1 VEAIFVKYRQLGNTD
16 LKVSEVSFGTWAIG
30 GSWGTVQDEESLRA
44 LHTAMD
50 QGVNFFDTA
59 DVYGDGHSEELL
71 AKATAGRESEIHIA
85 TKFCR
90 SGDIHDPAIYT
101 EKAVRAYCE
110 ASLKRLNRETIDL
123 YQIHCP
129 PFEILKQGLVFEV
142 LDKLQAEGMIRY
154 YGVSVETVEEGL
166 FCMEQPNVRAL
177 QVIFNIFRQKPLAE
191 LLPKASA
198 KGVGLLARLPLA
210 SGLLTGKF
218 NKQTTFEA
226 GDHRN
231 FNNNGEQFNV
241 GETFAGLGFAKGLEL
256 SNQLGWIAEGKES
269 MTRAALRWI
278 LDHEAISCVIPGF
291 KNSAQVL
298 DNLQALKVPSFS
310 AEEKRKLNDWY
321 QKEVHAHIRGAY

>member
-1 VEAIFVKYRQLGNTD
+1 VKYRPLGSTE

-30 GSWGTVQDEESLRA
+30 GSWGTVEDTESLRA

-59 DVYGDGHSEELL
+59 DVYGNGHSEELL
-71 AKATAGRESEIHIA
+71 AKATAGREADIHIA

-90 SGDIHDPAIYT
+90 AGNIHDPEIYT

-110 ASLKRLNRETIDL
+110 ASLKRLKREAIDL
-123 YQIHCP
+123 YQIHCAP
-129 PFEILKQGLVFEV
+129 LEILKQGLVFEV
-142 LDKLQAEGMIRY
+142 LDKLQAEGKIRY

-166 FCMEQPNVRAL
+166 FCLEQPNVRAL
-177 QVIFNIFRQKPLAE
+177 QVIFNIFRQKPITQ
-191 LLPKASA
+191 LLPRAHA
-198 KGVGLLARLPLA
+198 KGVGILARLPLA

-218 NKQTTFEA
+218 KAEATFEA
-226 GDHRN
+226 DDHRS

-241 GETFAGLGFAKGLEL
+241 GETFAGLGFSKGQEL
-256 SNQLGWIAEGKES
+256 SRQLNWIAEGKES

-291 KNSAQVL
+291 KNTSQVL
-298 DNLQALKVPSFS
+298 DNLGALQVSAFS
-310 AEEKRKLNDWY
+310 TAEKDRLSSWY
-321 QKEVHAHIRGAY
+321 QENVHSHIRGAY

>member
-1 VEAIFVKYRQLGNTD
+1 MKYRQLGNTD
-16 LKVSEVSFGTWAIG
+16 LKISEVSFGTWAIG
-30 GSWGTVQDEESLRA
+30 GSWGNTNDTESIKA

-71 AKATAGRESEIHIA
+71 AKATAGRENEIHIA

-90 SGDIHDPAIYT
+90 AGDIHNPEIYT

-129 PFEILKQGLVFEV
+129 PFEILKQGLVFKV
-142 LDKLQAEGMIRY
+142 LDELQAEGKIRY

-166 FCMEQPNVRAL
+166 FCIQQENVRAL
-177 QVIFNIFRQKPLAE
+177 QVIFNIFRQKPLDT
-191 LLPKASA
+191 LLPQAYSQ
-198 KGVGLLARLPLA
+198 GVGILARLPLA

-218 NKQTTFEA
+218 SERTTFETN
-226 GDHRN
+226 DHRN
-231 FNNNGEQFNV
+231 FNNNGEHFNV

-256 SNQLGWIAEGKES
+256 SRQLDWIAEGKES
-269 MTRAALRWI
+269 MTRASLRWI
-278 LDHEAISCVIPGF
+278 LDHESISCVIPGF
-291 KNSAQVL
+291 KNVAQVL
-298 DNLQALKVPSFS
+298 DNLEALQVRPFS
-310 AEEKRKLNDWY
+310 AAENRKLSEWY
-321 QKEVHAHIRGAY
+321 NQEVHPYIRGAY

>member
-1 VEAIFVKYRQLGNTD
+1 MNYRPLGSTE

-30 GSWGTVQDEESLRA
+30 GSWGTVADAESLQA

-90 SGDIHDPAIYT
+90 AGDVHDPAIYT

-110 ASLKRLNRETIDL
+110 ASLKRLKRETIDL
-123 YQIHCP
+123 YQVHCP
-129 PFEILKQGLVFEV
+129 PLAILKQGLVFEV
-142 LDKLQAEGMIRY
+142 LDKLQAEGKIRY
-154 YGVSVETVEEGL
+154 YGVSVESVEEGL
-166 FCMEQPNVRAL
+166 FCLQQPNVRAL
-177 QVIFNIFRQKPLAE
+177 QVIFNILRQKPLAE
-191 LLPKASA
+191 LLPAAQA
-198 KGVGLLARLPLA
+198 KGVGILARLPLA

-218 NKQTTFEA
+218 KAEATFEA
-226 GDHRN
+226 GDHRS

-241 GETFAGLGFAKGLEL
+241 GETFAGLGFAKGQEL
-256 SNQLGWIAEGKES
+256 SSQLGWIAEGKES

-278 LDHEAISCVIPGF
+278 LDHEAITCVIPGF

-298 DNLQALKVPSFS
+298 DNLGALNVPSFS
-310 AEEKRKLNDWY
+310 TEEKDRLSVWY
-321 QKEVHAHIRGAY
+321 KEQVYSHIRGAY